1 MNGLRRLAAV
11 FLVCALCSLANAV
24 PAAPQIGQSST
35 ARDGQRDFDFDFGT
49 WKIHIKRMEHP
60 LSGLTR
66 WVELDGTIVVRKI
79 WDGRANLAEV
89 EADGP
94 SGHLELL
101 SLRLYNPESRQWSLN
116 FARGN
121 GGTLSV
127 PMVGEFKNG
136 QGEFYDQETFEG
148 RVILVRIIVS
158 AISSTAGHSEQA
170 FSDDGGKTW
179 EVNWIND
186 YTRIKDDADIAQS
199 DTGGANGNHDFD
211 FNFGSWR
218 THMKRLQHPLTGSTH
233 WVELNGTVVTRKV
246 WGGRAQIEEVEAD
259 GPKGHFE
266 DLGLFLYDPQARQW
280 SMNFAN
286 SRIGMVGMPPTI
298 GEFRNGRGEFY
309 DQETYNG
316 RSILVRCVWSEITP
330 DSHRFEQSFSDDEGK
345 TWEPN
350 VIAILTRDKQ

>member
-1 MNGLRRLAAV
+1 MNQFRRLAAV
-11 FLVCALCSLANAV
+11 FLVCALCSLSNAV
-24 PAAPQIGQSST
+24 PAVPQTGQSAT
-35 ARDGQRDFDFDFGT
+35 ARDGQHDFDFDFGT
-49 WKIHIKRMEHP
+49 WKIHIKRLEHP
-60 LSGLTR
+60 LSGSTK

-116 FARGN
+116 FARSN
-121 GGTLSV
+121 GGNLSV

-136 QGEFYDQETFEG
+136 QGEFYDQETFNG
-148 RVILVRIIVS
+148 RVILVRIIFS
-158 AISSTAGHSEQA
+158 NISPIAGRSEQA

-186 YTRIKDDADIAQS
+186 YKRIKADADIAQAE
-199 DTGGANGNHDFD
+199 TAGAEGNHDFD
-211 FNFGSWR
+211 FNFGAWK
-218 THMKRLQHPLTGSTH
+218 THMRRLQHPLTGSTI

-246 WGGRAQIEEVEAD
+246 WGGRAQLEEVEAD

-266 DLGLFLYDPQARQW
+266 DLGLFLYDPRARQW
-280 SMNFAN
+280 SMNFVN
-286 SRIGMVGMPPTI
+286 SKIGMVGVPPTI
-298 GEFRNGRGEFY
+298 GEFNNGRGEFY

-316 RSILVRCVWSEITP
+316 RSILVRCVWSDIAP
-330 DSHRFEQSFSDDEGK
+330 DSHHFEQSFSDDGGK

-350 VIAILTRDKQ
+350 IIATLTRQKQ